1 MLPLINEK
9 VLAYVIARRLKKKKL
24 FFWSPFLL
32 TTMTF
37 DPKTYHDTHWTLSN
51 HISSLNVL
59 DGTIWQHGKSGLEL
73 IDENN
78 ELPVKL
84 VTVGRVSAYRLK
96 CGPAGNHI
104 ANGMSPLEK
113 AKYQFHISRPAHHDL
128 AEDYQ
133 AGISTLEALQS
144 QVATTKHRGSMIV
157 EDVTGKMI
165 RFIKNVFTLR
175 VSAHVKQGT

>member
-1 MLPLINEK
+1 
-9 VLAYVIARRLKKKKL
+9 
-24 FFWSPFLL
+24 
-32 TTMTF
+32 MTF